1 MVSWYHSYRHVSSQL
16 LTSLSASHIIRVA
29 EMIDGEPPYWN
40 QDPPRALYLI
50 ATNSTPAISNSE
62 NLSPKFCHYLA
73 KTLEVE
79 ADRRPDA
86 TQLLQHLF
94 FGKAEPLGTLAPL
107 IKAAR
112 ETEAEHP
119 ASQPPTVSQQQGGV
133 VTSLEGTASVT
144 AQRRQKEANSNDAE
158 LTGRLQHICTDTN
171 PTQLY
176 SNLVKINQGYVC
188 LYFFF
193 RV

>member
-1 MVSWYHSYRHVSSQL
+1 M
-16 LTSLSASHIIRVA
+16 
-29 EMIDGEPPYWN
+29 
-40 QDPPRALYLI
+40 ALNLI

-62 NLSPKFCHYLA
+62 NLSSRFYDYLA
-73 KTLEVE
+73 KTLEVD
-79 ADRRPDA
+79 ADRPPDA

-112 ETEAEHP
+112 ETKAGRP
-119 ASQPPTVSQQQGGV
+119 ASQPPTVPLQQGGV
-133 VTSLEGTASVT
+133 VTSLEGIASET
-144 AQRRQKEANSNDAE
+144 AQRRQKEANTNDAE
-158 LTGRLQHICTDTN
+158 LIGRLQQICTDTD
-171 PTQLY
+171 PRQLY
-176 SNLVKINQGYVC
+176 SNLAKINQGYVC